1 VVAGLVVVAIG
12 GSMVTPTSYYRL
24 APGSVRT
31 TEDLIAV
38 DGSVVYDD
46 DLGVIGYTTIE
57 MGPAT
62 VFEAFMGWIDP
73 HTELLT
79 REEALGDRDP
89 DENRQINLQLMDSS
103 KQLAAAVALS
113 ELGFA
118 VDTSGTGAIVLE
130 ILPGSA
136 ADGVLA
142 VGDTVVAVDD
152 RPVTSNDELG
162 EALAGSEPDDTV
174 RLRVER
180 PTDLTAPEGSTTV
193 PAVTVPVDGES
204 GRPVARPDGA
214 PHATVEVFDLDVVL
228 GAAEEDPTVPRLGV
242 STVTRD
248 FQYLLPFDVTI
259 DSGSVGGPSAGLAF
273 TLGVIDVLTPGP
285 LTGDK
290 RVATTGTIS
299 FDGTVGPV
307 GGVHQKTVAV
317 RQAGADVFLVP
328 PDEYAEASR
337 WAGDDLEVIAVANVD
352 EALAALDRVGGDTS
366 GVRELQLANG
376 PAERLGTIGR

>member
-1 VVAGLVVVAIG
+1 
-12 GSMVTPTSYYRL
+12 MVTPTSYYRL

-113 ELGFA
+113 ELGFE

-162 EALAGSEPDDTV
+162 DALAGSEPDDTV

-376 PAERLGTIGR
+376 PAD

>member
-1 VVAGLVVVAIG
+1 
-12 GSMVTPTSYYRL
+12 MVTPTSYYRL

-38 DGSVVYDD
+38 DGSEVFDD

-62 VFEAFMGWIDP
+62 VFEAFVGWIDP
-73 HTELLT
+73 HTDLLT
-79 REEALGDRDP
+79 RQEALGDRDP

-113 ELGFA
+113 ELGYE
-118 VDTSGTGAIVLE
+118 VGTSGTGALVLE

-142 VGDTVVAVDD
+142 VGDTIVAVED
-152 RPVTSNDELG
+152 RSVTSNDELG
-162 EALAGSEPDDTV
+162 EELDGFAPSDTAH
-174 RLRVER
+174 LRIER
-180 PTDLTAPEGSTTV
+180 PIDLPATEGSTTV
-193 PAVTVPVDGES
+193 PASTTPVAAGPGS
-204 GRPVARPDGA
+204 PVARPDGA
-214 PHATVEVFDLDVVL
+214 PHATVEVFELEVVL

-290 RVATTGTIS
+290 QVATTGTIS
-299 FDGTVGPV
+299 FDGVVGPV
-307 GGVHQKTVAV
+307 GGVHQKTIAV

-328 PDEYAEASR
+328 PDEFAEASR
-337 WAGDDLEVIAVANVD
+337 WAGDGLEVIAVANVD

-376 PAERLGTIGR
+376 PAD